1 MKLHMPITSAKVKN
15 HFHYHLWKYLLLA
28 ALSIFG
34 WNLLFTV
41 TQYRVPEDR
50 KVEFYA
56 DGSVMGENAEALNV
70 LMAQIHAD
78 VLPDME
84 EVGYTMLDS
93 SEMYGQMQ
101 LMVWATAKQGDVY
114 LLKRDRF
121 AQMAQGG
128 AMVNL
133 QPYID
138 DGSLQVEGLTLSG
151 GKMKNSETGE
161 TGETCQWGIPAD
173 GLTKLAS
180 YGINPQGAVLS
191 LLAASGNEAAAVQ
204 FLNYLLIHMR

>member
-1 MKLHMPITSAKVKN
+1 MKLHMPITSAKVKT

-28 ALSIFG
+28 VLSIFG

-50 KVEFYA
+50 KLEFYA
-56 DGSVMGENAEALNV
+56 DGTVMGENAEALDA

-84 EVGYTMLDS
+84 EVSYTMLDS

-101 LMVWATAKQGDVY
+101 LVVWATAKQGDVY
-114 LLKRDRF
+114 LLQRDRF
-121 AQMAQGG
+121 IQMAQGG

-138 DGSLQVEGLTLSG
+138 DGTLQVEGLTLSG

-161 TGETCQWGIPAD
+161 ASQWGIPAD
-173 GLTKLAS
+173 GLAKLS
-180 YGINPQGAVLS
+180 EYGINPQGAVLS
-191 LLAASGNEAAAVQ
+191 VLAASGNEAAAVQ
-204 FLNYLLIHMR
+204 FLNYLLISMR